1 MTGQERGKGSGV
13 CKKGSNR
20 GHLLGVL
27 GGHPTNSLDRSSG
40 REGTTCTALI
50 IGAKQAIVGGT
61 TRYH

>member
-1 MTGQERGKGSGV
+1 M
-13 CKKGSNR
+13 N
-20 GHLLGVL
+20 
-27 GGHPTNSLDRSSG
+27 NLDRATG